1 MLLET
6 EGLGLGGRL
15 DGLDFTLNT
24 GELLVLLG
32 ENGAGKSTLLEC
44 LAGWL
49 KPERGVIRFHGRA
62 LDRWSV
68 GELARRRALLSQ
80 QPQMPFGLTAREVL
94 ELAGIP
100 LGLKGTALEQAL
112 GEMAER
118 LDIGHLL
125 ERSINRLSGGEQQRV
140 QLARTLL
147 QIWPEINPEGSLLL
161 LDEPLTGL
169 DLRHMLLLMQQL
181 KALVAGGFTVVL
193 SLHDINLANQ
203 YADRVMLLKQGRQIC
218 LAPPNEA
225 LSEERL
231 SQVFNVR
238 ASLQQTDASQW
249 YRFAL

>member
-6 EGLGLGGRL
+6 EGLGVGTRL
-15 DGLDFTLNT
+15 DGLDFTLGE

-49 KPERGVIRFHGRA
+49 VPEQGQIRFHGRA
-62 LDRWSV
+62 LEHWSV

-80 QPQMPFGLTAREVL
+80 QPQMPFGLTAWEVL

-100 LGLKGTALEQAL
+100 LGLKGAALEQAL
-112 GEMAER
+112 LDMAGR
-118 LDIGHLL
+118 LDIGQLL
-125 ERSINRLSGGEQQRV
+125 ERPINRLSGGEQQRV

-147 QIWPEINPEGSLLL
+147 QIWPDLNPEGSLLL

-169 DLRHMLLLMQQL
+169 DLRHVLLLMQLL
-181 KALVAGGFTVVL
+181 KALVAGGLTVVL
-193 SLHDINLANQ
+193 SLHDINLASQ
-203 YADRVMLLKQGRQIC
+203 YADRVLLLKQGRQVC
-218 LAPPNEA
+218 LASPREA

-231 SQVFNVR
+231 GEVFNVH
-238 ASLQQTDASQW
+238 ASLEQSGSSQW
-249 YRFAL
+249 YRFGL